1 MKKRRFLIFSIF
13 VLATC
18 FLVGILFIDN
28 KKQRIALSRTELR
41 LREKELE
48 LHAITWSMKKNY
60 EFNNNGKLDS
70 SILIKDDES
79 VLSEFPRVYYKFAL
93 TDCKMCIEAELNN
106 IKKTSSPI
114 FILIETYSVRNFRK
128 FVQLH
133 KLNALNTLRINKP
146 LFEAGEEP
154 FYFVMD
160 KGLMKDLFFP
170 LKERPNLSIEY
181 IQIIQKKYSI

>member
-1 MKKRRFLIFSIF
+1 MKKRRFLIFAIF

-18 FLVGILFIDN
+18 FLVGILFVDN

-41 LREKELE
+41 LHEKELE

-60 EFNNNGKLDS
+60 EFNNNSKLDS

-79 VLSEFPRVYYKFAL
+79 VLSELPQVYYKFAL

-106 IKKTSSPI
+106 IKRTSSPI
-114 FILIETYSVRNFRK
+114 FILIETYSARNFRK
-128 FVQLH
+128 FVQIH
-133 KLNALNTLRINKP
+133 KLDASNTLRINKP
-146 LFEAGEEP
+146 LFEAGEKP